1 MIPTN
6 QRFSALD
13 QAGAS
18 RMAASLPAGCR
29 RLIIDQQSAAA
40 LVSLSF
46 SSYGFVGVPARNA
59 PACSAFCP
67 PFPAFLCVL
76 WLVLSLRTG
85 SICGGKSA
93 GPVVEVIHFV
103 KRNSGVEGWGCW
115 LWACDVQRW
124 WLCSRANRRCCT
136 EALSNVGINP
146 SPTLLGKTIRY
157 YGKIRVFIIFL

>member
-1 MIPTN
+1 
-6 QRFSALD
+6 
-13 QAGAS
+13 
-18 RMAASLPAGCR
+18 MAASL
-29 RLIIDQQSAAA
+29 RLTIDQQSAAA
-40 LVSLSF
+40 LGSLS

-93 GPVVEVIHFV
+93 GSVVEVIYFV

-115 LWACDVQRW
+115 LWVSDVQQW
-124 WLCSRANRRCCT
+124 WLCFRAGRRCCT
-136 EALSNVGINP
+136 EALSDVGINP
-146 SPTLLGKTIRY
+146 SPILLGKLLGITVYLCIY
-157 YGKIRVFIIFL
+157 YISLISASALRIADA